1 MPKMF
6 PPIFILFPNFQF
18 FPNWNFSPIFKVSS
32 IFDFSRF
39 SILNFV
45 SKWGRLMTIFS
56 LFLEVRV
63 VSRVLSLL
71 RVFVADFVVSSSS
84 SSSAATA
91 SPIAEGGPR
100 SLKEQQ
106 LSFPTLTAPPT
117 TYQNYQKWLLGY
129 VILISTHVLR
139 WSSILM
145 GKLVSHFDQ
154 NYLINTL
161 LF

>member
-1 MPKMF
+1 
-6 PPIFILFPNFQF
+6 
-18 FPNWNFSPIFKVSS
+18 
-32 IFDFSRF
+32 
-39 SILNFV
+39 
-45 SKWGRLMTIFS
+45 MTIFS

-63 VSRVLSLL
+63 VFRVLSLL

-129 VILISTHVLR
+129 VILISTCMR
-139 WSSILM
+139 CSSILR
-145 GKLVSHFDQ
+145 GKIGKS
-154 NYLINTL
+154 L
-161 LF
+161 LHYVNSTANPID

>member
-1 MPKMF
+1 
-6 PPIFILFPNFQF
+6 
-18 FPNWNFSPIFKVSS
+18 
-32 IFDFSRF
+32 
-39 SILNFV
+39 
-45 SKWGRLMTIFS
+45 MTIFS

-71 RVFVADFVVSSSS
+71 RVFVADFVVS

-139 WSSILM
+139 
-145 GKLVSHFDQ
+145 
-154 NYLINTL
+154 
-161 LF
+161 

>member
-1 MPKMF
+1 
-6 PPIFILFPNFQF
+6 
-18 FPNWNFSPIFKVSS
+18 
-32 IFDFSRF
+32 
-39 SILNFV
+39 
-45 SKWGRLMTIFS
+45 MTIFS

-84 SSSAATA
+84 AATA
-91 SPIAEGGPR
+91 GPIAEGGPR

-139 WSSILM
+139 
-145 GKLVSHFDQ
+145 
-154 NYLINTL
+154 
-161 LF
+161 

>member
-1 MPKMF
+1 
-6 PPIFILFPNFQF
+6 
-18 FPNWNFSPIFKVSS
+18 
-32 IFDFSRF
+32 
-39 SILNFV
+39 
-45 SKWGRLMTIFS
+45 MTIFS
-56 LFLEVRV
+56 LFLEVRA

-84 SSSAATA
+84 SAATA
-91 SPIAEGGPR
+91 GPIAEGGPR

-139 WSSILM
+139 
-145 GKLVSHFDQ
+145 
-154 NYLINTL
+154 
-161 LF
+161 

>member
-1 MPKMF
+1 
-6 PPIFILFPNFQF
+6 
-18 FPNWNFSPIFKVSS
+18 
-32 IFDFSRF
+32 
-39 SILNFV
+39 
-45 SKWGRLMTIFS
+45 MTIFS

-71 RVFVADFVVSSSS
+71 RVFVADFVVSSS

-139 WSSILM
+139 
-145 GKLVSHFDQ
+145 
-154 NYLINTL
+154 
-161 LF
+161 

>member
-1 MPKMF
+1 
-6 PPIFILFPNFQF
+6 
-18 FPNWNFSPIFKVSS
+18 
-32 IFDFSRF
+32 
-39 SILNFV
+39 
-45 SKWGRLMTIFS
+45 MTIFS

-71 RVFVADFVVSSSS
+71 RVFVADFVVSS

-139 WSSILM
+139 
-145 GKLVSHFDQ
+145 
-154 NYLINTL
+154 
-161 LF
+161 

>member
-1 MPKMF
+1 
-6 PPIFILFPNFQF
+6 
-18 FPNWNFSPIFKVSS
+18 
-32 IFDFSRF
+32 
-39 SILNFV
+39 
-45 SKWGRLMTIFS
+45 MTIFS
-56 LFLEVRV
+56 LFLEVRA

-71 RVFVADFVVSSSS
+71 RVFVADFVV

-139 WSSILM
+139 
-145 GKLVSHFDQ
+145 
-154 NYLINTL
+154 
-161 LF
+161 